1 MAPPRGR
8 SRSPRTPVCTAL
20 ASSAAST
27 PRLACA
33 RRARSW
39 RPQKWTPLSRPR
51 GKQHRASRSTAS
63 PVPSRVIVPPHRRP
77 RRE

>member
-1 MAPPRGR
+1 MAPPRAL
-8 SRSPRTPVCTAL
+8 SASPSTPVCTAL

-39 RPQKWTPLSRPR
+39 RPQKWMPLSCPR
-51 GKQHRASRSTAS
+51 GKQHRASHSTAS
-63 PVPSRVIVPPHRRP
+63 P
-77 RRE
+77 